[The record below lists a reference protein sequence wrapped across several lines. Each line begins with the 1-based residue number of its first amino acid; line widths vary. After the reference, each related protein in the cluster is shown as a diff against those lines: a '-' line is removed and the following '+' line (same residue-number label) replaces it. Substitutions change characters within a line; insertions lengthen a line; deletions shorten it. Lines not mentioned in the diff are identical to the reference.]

1 MGEKLKWL
9 EKYAPPGIDVKV
21 EVIGYIAGVVVATL
35 QSLSFVYNY
44 GYALGELYT
53 YHGISGKRVL
63 MEGAII
69 QDFGSLME
77 GVFLFGVMMCGI
89 TLFRTGYYYTYH
101 YQGSKMMYLMKR
113 LPDKW
118 EVHRRCWTLPLA
130 GTALLGIW
138 MLVLRMLYFT
148 IYMFCTPSQC
158 LPL

>member
-1 MGEKLKWL
+1 MGEKIKWL
-9 EKYAPPGIDVKV
+9 EKYAPPGIDIKV
-21 EVIGYIAGVVVATL
+21 EVIGYIA
-35 QSLSFVYNY
+35 
-44 GYALGELYT
+44 
-53 YHGISGKRVL
+53 
-63 MEGAII
+63 
-69 QDFGSLME
+69 

-130 GTALLGIW
+130 GTALLCVW
-138 MLVLRMLYFT
+138 MLVLRMLYFA
-148 IYMFCTPSQC
+148 IYMVCTPSQC